1 MYIFIVLALA
11 TASGFAQSLLDATAP
26 YSQLSDFN
34 DLLSSNPDIAASLLT
49 NISTSSQQQTI
60 LVPSNDAFSDYRQRN
75 GASVGSLSSS
85 DVGNIL
91 NYHTLQGALSSSDIQ
106 QPGGL
111 VSNTA
116 LTDPNYVDREV
127 LTGGERL
134 AQVVY
139 ISSTETATG
148 VRIMARQR
156 NVLSS
161 TEVQSGEGNLI
172 ELEPTPANWSGGVF
186 YVVNGFLTLP
196 VNQTDTM
203 TAQNLTS
210 FVLGLDRT
218 NVTEGTNAAQG
229 LTCLCPIDAAL
240 APLAN
245 TTGNTTD
252 GPASL
257 LATLTRHGLTGSY
270 YSTNFSDGD
279 LIYSQNGYPILVS
292 RSDDG
297 TVFLNDARLVGSN
310 YIART
315 GAVHAVDRIMGYL
328 NTTTNTTTPANA
340 SIFSDTANIPSPTP
354 SPSEINSSTVIGDG
368 GAIPTANATGNQLLP
383 PETTM
388 TTGESAATDGPA
400 ASGGTGGSGATEEAT
415 SAATATAMGVVQWSW
430 MGGWVFATVGGLFLV
445 S

>member
-1 MYIFIVLALA
+1 
-11 TASGFAQSLLDATAP
+11 
-26 YSQLSDFN
+26 
-34 DLLSSNPDIAASLLT
+34 
-49 NISTSSQQQTI
+49 
-60 LVPSNDAFSDYRQRN
+60 
-75 GASVGSLSSS
+75 
-85 DVGNIL
+85 
-91 NYHTLQGALSSSDIQ
+91 
-106 QPGGL
+106 
-111 VSNTA
+111 
-116 LTDPNYVDREV
+116 
-127 LTGGERL
+127 
-134 AQVVY
+134 
-139 ISSTETATG
+139 
-148 VRIMARQR
+148 
-156 NVLSS
+156 
-161 TEVQSGEGNLI
+161 
-172 ELEPTPANWSGGVF
+172 
-186 YVVNGFLTLP
+186 
-196 VNQTDTM
+196 M

-354 SPSEINSSTVIGDG
+354 SPSETPSSTVIGEG

-383 PETTM
+383 PEPTM
-388 TTGESAATDGPA
+388 TTTDKSAATDGPA
-400 ASGGTGGSGATEEAT
+400 ASGATGGSGATEGEAT
-415 SAATATAMGVVQWSW
+415 SAATATAMVVVQWSW
-430 MGGWVFATVGGLFLV
+430 MGAWVFAAVGGLFLV